1 MKTRSFFSGLF
12 LSVTLGC
19 AVLSVSCEKSE
30 PAEPEYTVLEG
41 LKGATEQQFYGAHFR
56 VYQSN
61 SKITM
66 LFYFQFE
73 SPLVSV
79 FDQSTATVHFVSD
92 KRFDVWEDIYST
104 EYPPA
109 DLSLSSSAKLHFHL
123 FAIPDL
129 GLEMECTEIML
140 PVPEGGDYEFYLTIE
155 KEGVFYRTPTY
166 RLGVMFVNSSYVTGI
181 TNLY

>member
-30 PAEPEYTVLEG
+30 PAEPEYKVLEG
-41 LKGATEQQFYGAHFR
+41 LEGITEQQFYGSYFTP
-56 VYQSN
+56 YQSN
-61 SKITM
+61 SSITII
-66 LFYFQFE
+66 FYFLFE
-73 SPLVSV
+73 SPFEFV

-92 KRFDVWEDIYST
+92 KRFDVWEDTYST

-109 DLSLSSSAKLHFHL
+109 DLSLSSSAKLHFTLRAMPDSDRHL
-123 FAIPDL
+123 
-129 GLEMECTEIML
+129 ECTEIML

>member
-41 LKGATEQQFYGAHFR
+41 LKGITEQQLHGAHFR

-61 SKITM
+61 SSISM
-66 LFYFQFE
+66 LFYFPFQT
-73 SPLVSV
+73 PLVSV